1 MMLDAQSVA
10 SFYDGPCGSVVAGLI
25 RDRLSILW
33 PDAHGARIAGL
44 GYSRPY
50 LDLWRDDASCCID
63 LTTSFP
69 APLRSTPRAPPQRC
83 VVDGG
88 QLPLDDLSVD
98 RILLVHGLEVAHDT
112 RRTLRECWRVLRDD
126 GRLLVVTPNRAG
138 LWAHV
143 ESTPFGQGEPYTQGQ
158 VSRLLR
164 TAMFAVERQEA
175 AVFMPPIDL
184 RPIRRL
190 APLLERV
197 GRRTVPHFAGV
208 LLAEAVKDVYA
219 AIPGVPVRRRV
230 VVPARLAA
238 AHARTGPGA
247 VEPSRG
253 VGRQGLADAG
263 RAAGDSEIGPRRQT
277 SQPLQ

>member
-25 RDRLSILW
+25 RDRLTALW

-44 GYSRPY
+44 GYARSY

-63 LTTSFP
+63 LTTSYP
-69 APLRSTPRAPPQRC
+69 APLRSAVQLQPQRC

-164 TAMFAVERQEA
+164 TAMFAVDRQDA
-175 AVFMPPIDL
+175 AVFMPPVDL
-184 RPIRRL
+184 RPVRRL
-190 APLLERV
+190 APLFERV
-197 GRRTVPHFAGV
+197 GRQTVPHFAGV

-219 AIPGVPVRRRV
+219 AISGLPVGRRV
-230 VVPARLAA
+230 VVPSRLAA
-238 AHARTGPGA
+238 VHARTGLGA
-247 VEPSRG
+247 VNPALGISRQ
-253 VGRQGLADAG
+253 RPADESKARG
-263 RAAGDSEIGPRRQT
+263 SAPRSR
-277 SQPLQ
+277 